1 MHGTLVVYLLII
13 WSKSPLLISH
23 SVFEPT
29 KTPRVGQGGFEG
41 GSFFNSIN
49 WKNRVRTAISDH
61 IPGIFFIHKN
71 HQIQL
76 FLTLNYPYF
85 DPDFRH
91 KHCGPPGT
99 CANGWKYS
107 LKRPFRAKIWYIRK
121 PGAKPP
127 AAPNFLKLSQ
137 IAPNPRASEKTVKQ
151 LGAAGG
157 FSHGPKNSFFITI
170 NWKSMVKMV
179 ILRSRYPKIFLYK
192 NHQIQLFLTSN
203 YPYF

>member
-1 MHGTLVVYLLII
+1 MHGSCSSIYWWFGQKVHYWYHIQFL
-13 WSKSPLLISH
+13 SPQR
-23 SVFEPT
+23 PPGWA
-29 KTPRVGQGGFEG
+29 KG
-41 GSFFNSIN
+41 GSKGAAFSIVSIWKIGFKRSFQITFLEFF
-49 WKNRVRTAISDH
+49 
-61 IPGIFFIHKN
+61 FHKN

-151 LGAAGG
+151 LGAAGN
-157 FSHGPKNSFFITI
+157 FSQGPKNSFFITI
-170 NWKSMVKMV
+170 NW
-179 ILRSRYPKIFLYK
+179 
-192 NHQIQLFLTSN
+192 
-203 YPYF
+203 